1 MSILWLSWIDFET
14 AGIGLVATPRP
25 SVHGDITQIDAL
37 QVIKQ
42 CHKWDKRGRRDDD
55 RGVSPCFWKRV
66 HRTFRTIHLNV
77 KELATISVL
86 SFWHDLCWNSVF
98 LRAKA
103 KRGGKRVPTRT
114 HSTSKGLSIQSVRR
128 LGEKGVGVGIWRL
141 VGGDSKALTG
151 LESEKVFVEVLP
163 KSSSFKKDLIWG
175 PFKVLFEVFNEHLIY
190 RSSLR
195 TQS

>member
-1 MSILWLSWIDFET
+1 MGQKRET
-14 AGIGLVATPRP
+14 RRRQGSL
-25 SVHGDITQIDAL
+25 AL
-37 QVIKQ
+37 LLKKGSSNFQNYSLK
-42 CHKWDKRGRRDDD
+42 
-55 RGVSPCFWKRV
+55 WKRIGYNLCALFL
-66 HRTFRTIHLNV
+66 TWSLLEFGI
-77 KELATISVL
+77 LACESETWRQKS
-86 SFWHDLCWNSVF
+86 
-98 LRAKA
+98 
-103 KRGGKRVPTRT
+103 PTRT

-163 KSSSFKKDLIWG
+163 KCWSFKKDLSWG